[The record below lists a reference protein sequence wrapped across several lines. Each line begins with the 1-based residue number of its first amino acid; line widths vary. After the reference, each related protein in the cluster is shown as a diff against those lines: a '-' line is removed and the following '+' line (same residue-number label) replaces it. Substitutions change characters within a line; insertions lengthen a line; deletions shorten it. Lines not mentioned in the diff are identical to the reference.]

1 MTTPV
6 PHGEPG
12 AAARRGAPIRVLIA
26 DDQDMI
32 RTGFRFFLDAQ
43 PDITVVAEARDGEE
57 AVALARRE
65 RPDVCLL
72 DIRMPKLDGLEATR
86 LLAGPDVAD
95 PMRVVV
101 VTTFDLD
108 EYVYGALRGG
118 ACGFLLKDS
127 GPTLLAEAV
136 RAAAAGDSLV
146 SPSVTVRLLKHVTA
160 ATAADTAPRPKPRA
174 PSPAPSAPLR
184 EPLTERELDVVRLVA
199 LGRTNAEI
207 AAELYVSL
215 STVKTHLSS
224 VQLKL
229 AARNRVEIAAWAW
242 QNGHAR
248 AGA

>member
-1 MTTPV
+1 MTV
-6 PHGEPG
+6 PAP
-12 AAARRGAPIRVLIA
+12 PIRVLIA
-26 DDQDMI
+26 DDQEMV

-43 PDITVVAEARDGEE
+43 PDITVVAEAVDGEE

-72 DIRMPKLDGLEATR
+72 DIRMPKLDGLTATR

-95 PMRVVV
+95 PLRVVV

-127 GPTLLAEAV
+127 GPILLAEAV

-146 SPSVTVRLLKHVTA
+146 SPSVTVRLLKHLTA
-160 ATAADTAPRPKPRA
+160 ATAETPKA
-174 PSPAPSAPLR
+174 APSAPALR
-184 EPLTERELDVVRLVA
+184 EPLTDREAEVVRLVA

-207 AAELYVSL
+207 AAGLYVSL

-242 QNGHAR
+242 QHGQVR
-248 AGA
+248 PGP